1 MNIRNRE
8 EFESLIDEI
17 TDQVMATL
25 DARRCPKCKCRAIEI
40 VSLSHLVGPTG
51 IFRCLNGA
59 CEVQLF
65 DPQQPEVLP

>member
-25 DARRCPKCKCRAIEI
+25 DARRCPKCKARAVEV
-40 VSLSHLVGPTG
+40 VSLSRPTGPTG
-51 IFRCLNGA
+51 ILRCLNGA
-59 CEVQLF
+59 CSVDMF
-65 DPQQPEVLP
+65 DPQQPEVIS